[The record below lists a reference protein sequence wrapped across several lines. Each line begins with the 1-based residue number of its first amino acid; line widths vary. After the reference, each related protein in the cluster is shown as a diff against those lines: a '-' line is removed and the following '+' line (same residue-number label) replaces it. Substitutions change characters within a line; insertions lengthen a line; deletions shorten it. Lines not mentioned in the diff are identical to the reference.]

1 MKSGYKTIYV
11 YTMEM
16 GVYKEG
22 SRSFNIFSS
31 YRTEKIENVYRT
43 HQTIKSGEIRENNSA
58 I

>member
-1 MKSGYKTIYV
+1 
-11 YTMEM
+11 MEM

-31 YRTEKIENVYRT
+31 YRTENIENVYRT
-43 HQTIKSGEIRENNSA
+43 HQTIKNNPSRGEIRENNSA